1 VHDSRG
7 VPARIL
13 AGLRHG
19 RAPLPHATIAGRM
32 DAAVFSDEIVQ
43 PLSDPALEFT
53 LSGPFE
59 RVPKLKPKIEARPYG
74 CQIRREQSGFDE
86 LWKPGSRPRRHC
98 FAFIGQHRALQR
110 QGPIQLDRVEPNETP
125 YDDKLVVRN
134 KPTQMKHVLQFHE
147 GRGQQANRFGQR
159 SSQCPMQHG
168 PRGSG

>member
-1 VHDSRG
+1 
-7 VPARIL
+7 
-13 AGLRHG
+13 
-19 RAPLPHATIAGRM
+19 M

-110 QGPIQLDRVEPNETP
+110 QGPIQLDRVEPNASD
-125 YDDKLVVRN
+125 YDYKVVAPHKKALRDFSWAGLWCARVRAGAHPWKTKSFISGFRVSNGPGRSAMWSWTWN
-134 KPTQMKHVLQFHE
+134 KAAWT
-147 GRGQQANRFGQR
+147 
-159 SSQCPMQHG
+159 SG
-168 PRGSG
+168 PSTSRA